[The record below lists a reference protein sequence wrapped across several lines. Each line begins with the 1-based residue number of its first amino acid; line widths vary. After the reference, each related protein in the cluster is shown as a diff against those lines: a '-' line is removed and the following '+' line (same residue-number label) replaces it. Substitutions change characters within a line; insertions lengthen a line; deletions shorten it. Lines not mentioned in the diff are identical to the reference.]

1 MCRNIL
7 EYLVEEIL
15 HSVLEIPLAYQI
27 RVIWAQ
33 EEKVYDFRKVRGK
46 MSTPLA
52 AQRWWE
58 NGKVVRVTGD
68 QRNQTGLHIL
78 LTLGL
83 GASDN

>member
-1 MCRNIL
+1 MTLGKLGRN
-7 EYLVEEIL
+7 V
-15 HSVLEIPLAYQI
+15 HSFSSSEMV
-27 RVIWAQ
+27 
-33 EEKVYDFRKVRGK
+33 G
-46 MSTPLA
+46 
-52 AQRWWE
+52 

>member
-1 MCRNIL
+1 MVIPPL
-7 EYLVEEIL
+7 E
-15 HSVLEIPLAYQI
+15 P
-27 RVIWAQ
+27 Q
-33 EEKVYDFRKVRGK
+33 EEKGYDFRKVRGK

>member
-1 MCRNIL
+1 
-7 EYLVEEIL
+7 
-15 HSVLEIPLAYQI
+15 
-27 RVIWAQ
+27 
-33 EEKVYDFRKVRGK
+33 

-83 GASDN
+83 VLQITEVNGEKRTIAQLSV